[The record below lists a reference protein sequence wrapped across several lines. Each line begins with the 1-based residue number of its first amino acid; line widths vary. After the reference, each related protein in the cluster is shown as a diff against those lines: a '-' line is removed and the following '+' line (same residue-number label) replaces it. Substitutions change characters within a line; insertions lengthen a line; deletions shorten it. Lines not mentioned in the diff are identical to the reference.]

1 MTGWSIRRGGR
12 PRRWPVV
19 AAAFTAVAGYLIL
32 AAAPASAAGLS
43 VPSPTSGAAGTIFSI
58 TATGFQ
64 TPGVPGCVDNLVFYW
79 GSPTGLVLGDIV
91 YPGSLDPAVFK
102 GTAPSGYAPM
112 TYAIYAICHLPTGGP
127 LQGVTRFTL
136 TPSATTTT
144 TTTTLP
150 PTTTTV
156 PPTTTT
162 TRGAVTT
169 TTAKPHGGTTTTA
182 KPGGSTTTSSTTTT
196 TTKPGTP
203 TTTTTTLPKATQA
216 LLLSS
221 EAIPPAGS
229 ETATGHGC
237 NSNGTVLLTVDTKS
251 VGKTTAGADGSYSA
265 PLQVSSLPVGR
276 YQVVAHCGLFIMASD
291 FDVVLA
297 TAANPD
303 TATMLIIIF
312 FVLIGLALF
321 RRRIRLDAPKAPSGS
336 GDEEPGG
343 GDVPSV

>member
-1 MTGWSIRRGGR
+1 MIRWSFGRARR

-19 AAAFTAVAGYLIL
+19 AAAFTAVASYLVL
-32 AAAPASAAGLS
+32 AAAPAWAAGLS
-43 VPSPTSGAAGTIFSI
+43 APSPTSGPAGTVFTI

-64 TPGVPGCVDNLVFYW
+64 TPGTPECVDNLVFYW
-79 GSPTGLVLGDIV
+79 NTNPGPVLGDIP
-91 YPGSLDPAVFK
+91 YPGSPDPAVFT
-102 GTAPSGYAPM
+102 GTAPSGYAPT
-112 TYAIYAICHLPTGGP
+112 TYPIYAVCHLPTGGP
-127 LQGVTRFTL
+127 LEGVTRFTL
-136 TPSATTTT
+136 TPSTTTTT

-150 PTTTTV
+150 PTTTTA
-156 PPTTTT
+156 PATTTT
-162 TRGAVTT
+162 THAAVTT
-169 TTAKPHGGTTTTA
+169 TTKPHGGPTTTT
-182 KPGGSTTTSSTTTT
+182 KPGGSTTTSSSTTT

-203 TTTTTTLPKATQA
+203 APTTTVLPKATRA
-216 LLLSS
+216 LLLSAQ
-221 EAIPPAGS
+221 AIPPAGS

-237 NSNGTVLLTVDTKS
+237 NSNGIVLLSVDTKQ
-251 VGKTTAGADGSYSA
+251 VGKTTADADGSYAA

-321 RRRIRLDAPKAPSGS
+321 RRRIRLDAPKASPAYLDDDRDS
-336 GDEEPGG
+336 GDATP
-343 GDVPSV
+343 V